1 MERWNQGRATI
12 DALLDGGALER
23 VPASRQAAE
32 AELVRSRTHAGSA
45 RRLTATDPEGAY
57 TLAYDAARRALAA
70 VLQNQGLRATSR
82 GGHIT
87 VYEAVRAQLDPP
99 LGPVLRPF
107 NRMRARRNEVEYR
120 SSEAPAVTPEE
131 VAADVSKVEALI
143 ELAEKAIPK
152 MPRY

>member
-1 MERWNQGRATI
+1 MARWNQGRATI
-12 DALLDGGALER
+12 DALLSGGALER

-32 AELVRSRTHAGSA
+32 AELVRSRTHVGSA

-82 GGHIT
+82 GGHTT

-99 LGPVLRPF
+99 LGTVLRPF

-143 ELAEKAIPK
+143 ELAEKAIPN
-152 MPRY
+152 MPAY

>member
-1 MERWNQGRATI
+1 M
-12 DALLDGGALER
+12 
-23 VPASRQAAE
+23 
-32 AELVRSRTHAGSA
+32 
-45 RRLTATDPEGAY
+45 
-57 TLAYDAARRALAA
+57 
-70 VLQNQGLRATSR
+70 
-82 GGHIT
+82 
-87 VYEAVRAQLDPP
+87 
-99 LGPVLRPF
+99 LRPF